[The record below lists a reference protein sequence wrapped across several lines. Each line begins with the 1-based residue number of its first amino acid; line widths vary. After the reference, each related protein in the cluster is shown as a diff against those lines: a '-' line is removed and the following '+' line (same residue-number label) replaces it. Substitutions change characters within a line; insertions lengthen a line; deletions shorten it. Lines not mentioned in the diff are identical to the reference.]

1 MNFNATE
8 KDVFNFFVRAGIGRL
23 IDIKII
29 RDPRTGKSKGVAY
42 VEFES
47 QESVLL
53 AVALS
58 GQPIRGK
65 INLGKTI
72 KYNLKRPAIEPK
84 NYIYY
89 LGSIR

>member
-1 MNFNATE
+1 LNFNSSE
-8 KDVFNFFVRAGIGRL
+8 KDVFNFFAGAGIGRL

-47 QESVLL
+47 QESILL

-58 GQPIRGK
+58 GQPIKGK
-65 INLGKTI
+65 IYLGKNNN
-72 KYNLKRPAIEPK
+72 YYLKKPATEPK
-84 NYIYY
+84 NYIYS
-89 LGSIR
+89 LGSVR

>member
-1 MNFNATE
+1 M
-8 KDVFNFFVRAGIGRL
+8 
-23 IDIKII
+23 DIKLI

-58 GQPIRGK
+58 GQSISGK
-65 INLGKTI
+65 
-72 KYNLKRPAIEPK
+72 
-84 NYIYY
+84 YY
-89 LGSIR
+89 LGVLNIKNDIILDLFRFQYLAI